1 MADFLKHRFLAFT
14 PGTCDLV
21 DLRWCLGICIC
32 NKLLGTAGA
41 AGLGT
46 ILENHC
52 FRYTLIE
59 KLTQVLS
66 ALALSS
72 FH

>member
-1 MADFLKHRFLAFT
+1 MVDFLKHRFLAFT

-32 NKLLGTAGA
+32 HKLPGTAGA

-46 ILENHC
+46 IL
-52 FRYTLIE
+52 RTVALDIRWIE
-59 KLTQVLS
+59 KLTQAPCTGSV
-66 ALALSS
+66 
-72 FH
+72 